1 MLKDLIDE
9 KLVTLNIEAT
19 DWEDAV
25 RKASQPLI
33 DNGKVEQGYV
43 DDMIAGV
50 KQFGPYIVLTKHVAM
65 PHARP
70 ESGAKECAIGVA
82 TLKTPV
88 EFGNPDND
96 PVKYL
101 FPLSATDNT
110 KHLEALAA
118 LAGLFEDE
126 EFFKFLDNAKD
137 AKEVIDYLSK

>member
-50 KQFGPYIVLTKHVAM
+50 KEFGPYIVLTKHVAM

>member
-25 RKASQPLI
+25 RKASQSLI

-50 KQFGPYIVLTKHVAM
+50 KEFGPYIVLTKHVAM